1 MYLSDVPFVM
11 SFTTCTCSKVILV
24 RQDSTDIPRIWFCIS
39 DSKIRGM
46 FWVEQVT
53 AAILGVSNASQEGIS
68 ADERN

>member
-1 MYLSDVPFVM
+1 MLNCSLCYVLHNMYLFKSD
-11 SFTTCTCSKVILV
+11 SGEAGL
-24 RQDSTDIPRIWFCIS
+24 TDIPRIWFCIS